1 LTGTG
6 LRPDDQKVVSEFSID
21 ARLLPEVLLGM
32 TFVTG
37 LVDAVSWLSLGHVF
51 TALQTGNI
59 VSLAFATAGASGF
72 SVDRNLT
79 SLALFLAGALLGG
92 RVMDYVPADNKR
104 RLVTI
109 EGIAESLLLLA
120 AASVS
125 IGFYPASSDPGIR
138 LYALI
143 GLLAL
148 AMGLRSAVVRRLG
161 VADLTT
167 TVLTLT
173 LTGILLESSVAGG
186 KNPRIARR
194 VASVVLL
201 FLGALAGALLLK
213 TAPVIPLALGGICI
227 LSLVTVTHFRR

>member
-1 LTGTG
+1 M
-6 LRPDDQKVVSEFSID
+6 D
-21 ARLLPEVLLGM
+21 AHLLPEVLLGM

-37 LVDAVSWLSLGHVF
+37 LVDAVSWLGLGHVF

-59 VSLAFATAGASGF
+59 VSLAFATAGAPGF
-72 SVDRNLT
+72 SIDRNLT
-79 SLALFLAGALLGG
+79 SLALFLVGALLGS
-92 RVMDYVPADNKR
+92 RVMEYVPADNKR

-109 EGIAESLLLLA
+109 EGVAEGLLLLA

-125 IGFYPASSDPGIR
+125 IGFDPASLDPGVRI
-138 LYALI
+138 YALI

-173 LTGILLESSVAGG
+173 LTGILSESSLTGG
-186 KNPRIARR
+186 KNPRITRR

-213 TAPVIPLALGGICI
+213 TAPAIPLVLAGVCI
-227 LSLVTVTHFRR
+227 LSLAAASHFRQ